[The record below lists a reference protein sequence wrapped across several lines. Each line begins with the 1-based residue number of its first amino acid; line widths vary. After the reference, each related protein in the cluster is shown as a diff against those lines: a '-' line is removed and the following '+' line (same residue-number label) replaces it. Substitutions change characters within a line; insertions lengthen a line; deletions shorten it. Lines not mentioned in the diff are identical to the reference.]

1 MPSANFVFGKLMSK
15 LSGLTAIAFFA
26 LILQTHTAVQASDFH
41 KDVIYQVFTDRF
53 FNGRQDNDD
62 PPQSPGLF
70 DSSRKNWKAYWGG
83 DLAGVREKLS
93 YIKSLGCTAIWISPC
108 IDNINKPDNDA
119 AGNTVAPYH
128 GYHARDFMRV
138 DEHFGDSDMSW
149 KDFDALTKAAHALDM
164 RVFVDMP
171 FNHTSPY
178 NHAEYGALYDGG
190 QYRSDVE
197 NDRNKY
203 FHHLPAVS
211 DFNDPYQ
218 LQYGT
223 IFYLGDL
230 DQENQ
235 YVDTYL
241 KQAAAKFQSH
251 GADGTRLDAA
261 KHINWGWQHVL
272 ANSLYNR
279 ADHLVLGEW
288 WLTGIDDQMYKDA
301 VKFANKGGISLYDFP
316 LAYAIRKSFSEGGDL
331 ALVDQVISQE
341 NKDFIDSNELLTFID
356 NHDMSR
362 FSSINK
368 DKRAMQLALAT
379 LLTSRGIPIIYY
391 GTEQGLHDDTKGGE
405 DPYDRPM
412 MQSFDK
418 SSENFKLIQKLTT
431 LRQANLSLSAGKQK
445 TIFCSKDLY
454 VFERRAGDQVAV
466 VALSLGKGEAT
477 VSNALVTAALGLAAD
492 ERIEDSLAGALSGIA
507 FESGHE
513 LTLPPRSLAVWLTK
527 ATKPAAYIA
536 AVRPP
541 AATAGKSVTVYGT
554 GFGAGTST
562 KTSRST
568 RGRLRVGGEDMTV
581 SSWADDKIVFN
592 APLLK
597 HGRLSLEVI
606 GDNSSKATGE
616 MVVVED
622 KLVLVRFVVSG
633 LKLAPGEKL
642 YIGGNTSALGAGS
655 NLPSGAAGPMIVN
668 QGSDEKPYILALPM
682 PAGQLIDLQLFVC
695 NGKDEL
701 VRSEGKMH
709 KLKMPQLGPS
719 VIRLVW
725 Q

>member
-1 MPSANFVFGKLMSK
+1 MPSTNFIFGRSMSR
-15 LSGLTAIAFFA
+15 LFSLTAIAFSF
-26 LILQTHTAVQASDFH
+26 LILQSLPAAQASDFH
-41 KDVIYQVFTDRF
+41 RDIIYQVFTDRF
-53 FNGRQDNDD
+53 FNGRKDNDD

-70 DSSRKNWKAYWGG
+70 DGSRKNWKAYWGG
-83 DLAGVREKLS
+83 DLAGVKEKLS

-119 AGNTVAPYH
+119 AGNLVAPYH

-149 KDFDALTKAAHALDM
+149 KDFDALTKSAHDLNM

-178 NHAEYGALYDGG
+178 NHAEYGALYDSG

-261 KHINWGWQHVL
+261 KHMNWGWQHVL
-272 ANSLYNR
+272 ANSLCNR

-316 LAYAIRKSFSEGGDL
+316 LAYAIRKSFSAGGDL
-331 ALVDQVISQE
+331 SLVDQVVSQE
-341 NKDFIDSNELLTFID
+341 NKDFINSNELLTFID

-362 FSSINK
+362 FPSINQ

-412 MQSFDK
+412 MQSFDQ
-418 SSENFKLIQKLTT
+418 SSENFKLIQKLTA
-431 LRQANLSLSAGKQK
+431 LRQANLALSAGKQK

-454 VFERRAGDQVAV
+454 VFERRAGEHVAV
-466 VALSLGKGEAT
+466 VALSLSKEEAS
-477 VSNALVTAALGLAAD
+477 VSHALVAAALGLPANA
-492 ERIEDSLAGALSGIA
+492 RVEDALAGALSGVA
-507 FESGHE
+507 FKSGAE
-513 LTLPPRSLAVWLTK
+513 LTLPPRSLAVWLSK
-527 ATKPAAYIA
+527 ASTPAAYIA
-536 AVRPP
+536 ALRPP
-541 AATAGKSVTVYGT
+541 AATAGKPVTIYGT
-554 GFGAGTST
+554 GFGVDAGSGKLT
-562 KTSRST
+562 
-568 RGRLRVGGEDMTV
+568 VGGEEMTI

-597 HGRLSLEVI
+597 HGRLALEVTS
-606 GDNSSKATGE
+606 GSSSKATGE
-616 MVVVED
+616 MVVVEN

-633 LKLAPGEKL
+633 LKLAAGEKL
-642 YIGGNTSALGAGS
+642 YISGNTSALGGS
-655 NLPSGAAGPMIVN
+655 LLPSEAAGPMLVN
-668 QGSDEKPYILALPM
+668 QDSDEKPYMLAVPM
-682 PAGQLIDLQLFVC
+682 PAGQSVDLRLFVC

-701 VRSEGKMH
+701 VRSESKAH
-709 KLKMPQLGPS
+709 NLKMPQLGPS
-719 VIRLVW
+719 VVRLTW

>member
-1 MPSANFVFGKLMSK
+1 MPSTNFIFGNSMNKQSSRVALV
-15 LSGLTAIAFFA
+15 LSSLIA
-26 LILQTHTAVQASDFH
+26 LQSFSMAQAADFH
-41 KDVIYQVFTDRF
+41 KDIIYQVFTDRF
-53 FNGRQDNDD
+53 FNGRKDNDN

-70 DSSRKNWKAYWGG
+70 DASRKNWKAYWGG
-83 DLAGVREKLS
+83 DLAGVKEKLP
-93 YIKSLGCTAIWISPC
+93 YIKSLGCSAIWISPC

-119 AGNTVAPYH
+119 AGNMVAPYH

-138 DEHFGDSDMSW
+138 DEHFGDSDMSF
-149 KDFDALTKAAHALDM
+149 KDFDALTKAAHDLDM

-178 NHAEYGALYDGG
+178 NHAEYGALYDAG
-190 QYRSDVE
+190 QFRSDVE

-211 DFNDPYQ
+211 DFNNPYQ

-261 KHINWGWQHVL
+261 KHMNWGWQHVL

-288 WLTGIDDQMYKDA
+288 WLTGIDDPMYKDA

-316 LAYAIRKSFSEGGDL
+316 LAYAIRKAFAEGGDL
-331 ALVDQVISQE
+331 TLVDQVVSQE

-362 FSSINK
+362 FPNIVK
-368 DKRAMQLALAT
+368 DKKVTQLALAT

-391 GTEQGLHDDTKGGE
+391 GTEQGLYDDTKGGE

-412 MQSFDK
+412 MQSFDQT
-418 SSENFKLIQKLTT
+418 SDNYKLIQKLTA
-431 LRQANLSLSAGKQK
+431 LRQTNLALSSGKQR
-445 TIFCSKDLY
+445 TLFCSKDLY
-454 VFERRAGDQVAV
+454 VFERRAGADVAV
-466 VALSLGKGEAT
+466 VALSLSKKEALL
-477 VSNALVTAALGLAAD
+477 NAAEVATSLGLADNEVRQDA
-492 ERIEDSLAGALSGIA
+492 LAGALSGVA
-507 FESGHE
+507 LEGAKQLS
-513 LTLPPRSLAVWLTK
+513 LPPQSLSIWLANSNK
-527 ATKPAAYIA
+527 SSAFIA
-536 AVRPP
+536 AIRPP
-541 AATAGKSVTVYGT
+541 ATTAGKAVTVYGK
-554 GFGAGTST
+554 GFGTSGKLSLAGEALTT
-562 KTSRST
+562 
-568 RGRLRVGGEDMTV
+568 

-597 HGRLSLEVI
+597 HGRLVLEVEAS
-606 GDNSSKATGE
+606 NSSKAKSE
-616 MVVVED
+616 LVVVEN
-622 KLVLVRFVVSG
+622 KLVLVRFVVPD
-633 LKLAPGEKL
+633 LKLAAGEQL

-655 NLPSGAAGPMIVN
+655 LLPNDMAGPMFVN
-668 QGSDEKPYILALPM
+668 QDSDEKPYMLAVPM
-682 PAGQLIDLQLFVC
+682 PAGESVELKLSVY
-695 NGKDEL
+695 NAKGL
-701 VRSEGKMH
+701 VRAETKPH
-709 KLKMPQLGPS
+709 NLKMPQLGPS
-719 VIRLVW
+719 IIKMTW

>member
-1 MPSANFVFGKLMSK
+1 MPTSHFVFAKLTSRFSC
-15 LSGLTAIAFFA
+15 LAAVAIAMLHMQGVA
-26 LILQTHTAVQASDFH
+26 AADFH
-41 KDVIYQVFTDRF
+41 KDIIYQVFTDRF
-53 FNGRQDNDD
+53 FNGRTDNDN

-70 DSSRKNWKAYWGG
+70 DASRKNWKAYWGG
-83 DLAGVREKLS
+83 DLAGVKEKLG

-119 AGNTVAPYH
+119 AGNMVAPYH

-138 DEHFGDSDMSW
+138 DEHFGDSDMSF
-149 KDFDALTKAAHALDM
+149 KDFDALTKAAHDLNM

-178 NHAEYGALYDGG
+178 NHAEYGALYDSG
-190 QYRSDVE
+190 QFRSDVE

-211 DFNDPYQ
+211 DFNDPFQ

-261 KHINWGWQHVL
+261 KHMNWGWQHVL
-272 ANSLYNR
+272 ANGLYNR

-288 WLTGIDDQMYKDA
+288 WLTGVDDPMYKDA
-301 VKFANKGGISLYDFP
+301 VKFANKGGVSLYDFP
-316 LAYAIRKSFSEGGDL
+316 LAYAIRKAFVEGGDL
-331 ALVDQVISQE
+331 NLVDQVVKQE
-341 NKDFIDSNELLTFID
+341 NQDFIDPNELLTFID

-362 FSSINK
+362 FPNLTK
-368 DKRAMQLALAT
+368 DKKAMQLALAT

-391 GTEQGLHDDTKGGE
+391 GTEQGLYDDTKGGE

-412 MQSFDK
+412 MQSFDQ
-418 SSENFKLIQKLTT
+418 SSENYKLIQKLTA
-431 LRQANLSLSAGKQK
+431 LRRSNQALNSGKQK

-454 VFERRAGDQVAV
+454 IFERRAGSQVAI
-466 VALSLGKGEAT
+466 VALSLSKNDST
-477 VSNALVTAALGLAAD
+477 VSADVAKSLGSAANVSIADVSIADAL
-492 ERIEDSLAGALSGIA
+492 SGALSGV
-507 FESGHE
+507 SLSSN
-513 LTLPPRSLAVWLTK
+513 LTMPPQSLSVWLSSSE
-527 ATKPAAYIA
+527 PASTAFIA

-541 AATAGKSVTVYGT
+541 AASAGKPVTIYGT
-554 GFGAGTST
+554 GFGSGGKVTLAG
-562 KTSRST
+562 
-568 RGRLRVGGEDMTV
+568 EEMTI
-581 SSWADDKIVFN
+581 SSWSDDKIVFN

-597 HGRLSLEVI
+597 RGRLPLAVSA
-606 GDNSSKATGE
+606 GASKAEGE
-616 MVVVED
+616 MVVVEN
-622 KLVLVRFVVSG
+622 KLALVRFVVSG
-633 LKLAPGEKL
+633 VKLGPGEQL
-642 YIGGNTSALGAGS
+642 YISGSTSALGSGS
-655 NLPSGAAGPMIVN
+655 FMPNEAAGPMLLN
-668 QGSDEKPYILALPM
+668 QDSDEKNYILAVPM
-682 PAGQLIDLQLFVC
+682 PGGQSVDLQLFVC
-695 NGKDEL
+695 NAKGE
-701 VRSEGKMH
+701 
-709 KLKMPQLGPS
+709 KLRTETKAHAIKMPQLGPS
-719 VIRLVW
+719 VVNLNW

>member
-1 MPSANFVFGKLMSK
+1 MPSTNYIFGKSMKKQSSRVALFVFSFMALQSF
-15 LSGLTAIAFFA
+15 STA
-26 LILQTHTAVQASDFH
+26 QAADFH
-41 KDVIYQVFTDRF
+41 KDIIYQVFTDRF
-53 FNGRQDNDD
+53 FNGRKDNDN

-70 DSSRKNWKAYWGG
+70 DPSRKNWKAYWGG
-83 DLAGVREKLS
+83 DLAGVKEKLP
-93 YIKSLGCTAIWISPC
+93 YIKSLGCSAIWISPC

-119 AGNTVAPYH
+119 AGNMVAPYH

-138 DEHFGDSDMSW
+138 DEHFGDSDMSF
-149 KDFDALTKAAHALDM
+149 KDFDALTKAAHELDM

-178 NHAEYGALYDGG
+178 NHAEYGALYDAG
-190 QYRSDVE
+190 QFRSDVE

-261 KHINWGWQHVL
+261 KHMNWGWQHAL

-288 WLTGIDDQMYKDA
+288 WLTGIDDPMYKDA

-316 LAYAIRKSFSEGGDL
+316 LAYAIRKAFAEGGDL
-331 ALVDQVISQE
+331 TLIDQVVSQE

-362 FSSINK
+362 FPNIVK
-368 DKRAMQLALAT
+368 DKKLTQLALAT

-391 GTEQGLHDDTKGGE
+391 GTEQGLYDDTKGGE

-412 MQSFDK
+412 MQSFDQ
-418 SSENFKLIQKLTT
+418 SAENYKLIQKLTA
-431 LRQANLSLSAGKQK
+431 LRQTNLALSSGQQK
-445 TIFCSKDLY
+445 TLFCSKDLY
-454 VFERRAGDQVAV
+454 VFERRAGDDVAV
-466 VALSLGKGEAT
+466 VALSLKQKE
-477 VSNALVTAALGLAAD
+477 SLLNAAEVTTSLGLANNEVRQDA
-492 ERIEDSLAGALSGIA
+492 LAGALSGVAI
-507 FESGHE
+507 EGSKQVS
-513 LTLPPRSLAVWLTK
+513 LPPQSLSVWLAK
-527 ATKPAAYIA
+527 SNQSSAFIA
-536 AVRPP
+536 AIRPP
-541 AATAGKSVTVYGT
+541 AATAGKSVTVYGK
-554 GFGAGTST
+554 GFGTSGKLSVAGEALTT
-562 KTSRST
+562 
-568 RGRLRVGGEDMTV
+568 

-597 HGRLSLEVI
+597 HGRLALEVEAA
-606 GDNSSKATGE
+606 NSSKAKSE
-616 MVVVED
+616 LVVVEN
-622 KLVLVRFVVSG
+622 KLVLVRFVVPN
-633 LKLAPGEKL
+633 LKLAPGERL
-642 YIGGNTSALGAGS
+642 YISGSTSALGAGS
-655 NLPSGAAGPMIVN
+655 LLPNDMAGPMLVN
-668 QGSDEKPYILALPM
+668 QDSDEKPYMLAVPM
-682 PAGQLIDLQLFVC
+682 PAGESVELKLAVH
-695 NGKDEL
+695 NGKGL
-701 VRSEGKMH
+701 VRAETKPH
-709 KLKMPQLGPS
+709 NLRMPQLGPS
-719 VIRLVW
+719 VITMTW

>member
-1 MPSANFVFGKLMSK
+1 MSK
-15 LSGLTAIAFFA
+15 LFDWTAIVFS
-26 LILQTHTAVQASDFH
+26 LLTLQSVSAVQASDFH
-41 KDVIYQVFTDRF
+41 KDIIYQVFTDRF
-53 FNGRQDNDD
+53 FNGRQDNDN

-70 DSSRKNWKAYWGG
+70 DGGRKNWKAYWGG
-83 DLAGVREKLS
+83 DLAGVREKLP

-108 IDNINKPDNDA
+108 IDNINKPDNDS
-119 AGNTVAPYH
+119 AGNMVAPYH

-138 DEHFGDSDMSW
+138 DEHFGDSDNSW
-149 KDFDALTKAAHALDM
+149 RDFDALTKAAHELNM

-178 NHAEYGALYDGG
+178 NHAEYGALYDSG

-261 KHINWGWQHVL
+261 KHMNWGWQHVL

-316 LAYAIRKSFSEGGDL
+316 LAYAIRKSFADGGDL
-331 ALVDQVISQE
+331 RLVDQVVSQE

-362 FSSINK
+362 FPSINQ
-368 DKRAMQLALAT
+368 DKKAMQLALAT

-391 GTEQGLHDDTKGGE
+391 GTEQGLHDDTNGGE

-412 MQSFDK
+412 MQSFDQ
-418 SSENFKLIQKLTT
+418 SSENYKLIQKLTA
-431 LRQANLSLSAGKQK
+431 LRHSNLALSSGKQK

-466 VALSLGKGEAT
+466 VALSLSKGEAAVGNL
-477 VSNALVTAALGLAAD
+477 VSTALGLPANQ
-492 ERIEDSLAGALSGIA
+492 RVEDALNGDLSGIA
-507 FESGHE
+507 FKSGSE
-513 LTLPPRSLAVWLTK
+513 LSLPPRSLAVWLTK
-527 ATKPAAYIA
+527 ASSPAAFIA

-541 AATAGKSVTVYGT
+541 AATAGKPVTIYGA
-554 GFGAGTST
+554 GFGSGLDKASKVT
-562 KTSRST
+562 
-568 RGRLRVGGEDMTV
+568 VGGEEMTI

-597 HGRLSLEVI
+597 HGRCALEVTC
-606 GDNSSKATGE
+606 GSSNKASAE
-616 MVVVED
+616 MVVVEC

-633 LKLAPGEKL
+633 LKLGPGEKL
-642 YIGGNTSALGAGS
+642 YISGNTSALGGGA
-655 NLPSGAAGPMIVN
+655 LVPTDAAGPMLVN
-668 QGSDEKPYILALPM
+668 QDSPDKPFILALPM
-682 PAGQLIDLQLFVC
+682 PAGQSVDLRLFVC
-695 NGKDEL
+695 NASGEVIRTESKAYD
-701 VRSEGKMH
+701 
-709 KLKMPQLGPS
+709 LKMPQLGPS
-719 VIRLVW
+719 VINLVW
-725 Q
+725 H

>member
-1 MPSANFVFGKLMSK
+1 MSK
-15 LSGLTAIAFFA
+15 LFDWTAIVFS
-26 LILQTHTAVQASDFH
+26 LLTLQSVSAVQASDFH
-41 KDVIYQVFTDRF
+41 KDIIYQVFTDRF
-53 FNGRQDNDD
+53 FNGRQDNDN

-70 DSSRKNWKAYWGG
+70 DGGRKNWKAYWGG
-83 DLAGVREKLS
+83 DLAGVREKLP

-108 IDNINKPDNDA
+108 IDNINKPDNDS
-119 AGNTVAPYH
+119 AGNMVAPYH

-138 DEHFGDSDMSW
+138 DEHFGDSDNSW
-149 KDFDALTKAAHALDM
+149 RDFDALTKAAHELNM

-178 NHAEYGALYDGG
+178 NHAEYGALYDSG

-261 KHINWGWQHVL
+261 KHMNWGWQHVL
-272 ANSLYNR
+272 ANGLYNR

-288 WLTGIDDQMYKDA
+288 WLTGIDDPLYRDA
-301 VKFANKGGISLYDFP
+301 VKFSNKGGISLYDFP
-316 LAYAIRKSFSEGGDL
+316 LAYAIRKSFAAGGDL
-331 ALVDQVISQE
+331 RLVDQVISQE

-362 FSSINK
+362 FPNIIKNN
-368 DKRAMQLALAT
+368 RVTQLALAT

-391 GTEQGLHDDTKGGE
+391 GTEQGLYDDTNGGE

-412 MQSFDK
+412 MQSFDQ
-418 SSENFKLIQKLTT
+418 SSENYKLIQKLTA
-431 LRQANLSLSAGKQK
+431 LRHSNLALGSGKQK
-445 TIFCSKDLY
+445 TIFCSNDLY
-454 VFERRAGDQVAV
+454 VFERRAGDDVAV
-466 VALSLGKGEAT
+466 VALSLSKNEALLN
-477 VSNALVTAALGLAAD
+477 VSEVAASLGLA
-492 ERIEDSLAGALSGIA
+492 ERECVDALAGALSGIA
-507 FESGHE
+507 VKGAGQ
-513 LTLPPRSLAVWLTK
+513 LTLPPQSLSIWLAK
-527 ATKPAAYIA
+527 SDACMNSAAKNSAFIA

-541 AATAGKSVTVYGT
+541 AATAGKAVTVYGK
-554 GFGAGTST
+554 GFGAGGKLS
-562 KTSRST
+562 
-568 RGRLRVGGEDMTV
+568 VAGEAMTT

-597 HGRLSLEVI
+597 HGRLALEVESV
-606 GDNSSKATGE
+606 NSSKAKSE
-616 MVVVED
+616 FVVVENN
-622 KLVLVRFVVSG
+622 LVLVRFVVPD
-633 LKLAPGEKL
+633 LKLAAGEQL
-642 YIGGNTSALGAGS
+642 YISGNTSALGADS
-655 NLPSGAAGPMIVN
+655 LLPIEMAGPMLVN
-668 QGSDEKPYILALPM
+668 HDSEEKPYILAVPM
-682 PAGQLIDLQLFVC
+682 PAGQSVALKLAVYSD
-695 NGKDEL
+695 NGL
-701 VRSEGKMH
+701 VRAES
-709 KLKMPQLGPS
+709 KLHNLKVPQLGPS
-719 VIRLVW
+719 VINLIW

>member
-1 MPSANFVFGKLMSK
+1 MSK
-15 LSGLTAIAFFA
+15 LFDWTAIVFS
-26 LILQTHTAVQASDFH
+26 LLTLQSVSAVQASDFH
-41 KDVIYQVFTDRF
+41 KDIIYQVFTDRF
-53 FNGRQDNDD
+53 FNGRQDNDN

-70 DSSRKNWKAYWGG
+70 DGGRKNWKAYWGG
-83 DLAGVREKLS
+83 DLAGVREKLP

-108 IDNINKPDNDA
+108 IDNINKPDNDS
-119 AGNTVAPYH
+119 AGNMVAPYH

-138 DEHFGDSDMSW
+138 DEHFGDSDNSW
-149 KDFDALTKAAHALDM
+149 RDFDALTKAAHELNM

-178 NHAEYGALYDGG
+178 NHAEYGALYDSG

-261 KHINWGWQHVL
+261 KHMNWGWQHVL
-272 ANSLYNR
+272 ANGLYNR

-316 LAYAIRKSFSEGGDL
+316 LAYAIRKSFVDGGDL
-331 ALVDQVISQE
+331 RLVDQVVSQE

-362 FSSINK
+362 FPSINQ
-368 DKRAMQLALAT
+368 DKKAMQLALAT

-391 GTEQGLHDDTKGGE
+391 GTEQGLHDDTNGGE

-412 MQSFDK
+412 MQSFDQ
-418 SSENFKLIQKLTT
+418 SSENYKLIQKLTA
-431 LRQANLSLSAGKQK
+431 LRHSNLALSSGKQK

-466 VALSLGKGEAT
+466 VALSLSKGEAAVGNL
-477 VSNALVTAALGLAAD
+477 VSTALGLAANQ
-492 ERIEDSLAGALSGIA
+492 RVEDALNGDLSGIA
-507 FESGHE
+507 FKSGSE

-527 ATKPAAYIA
+527 ASSPAAFIA

-541 AATAGKSVTVYGT
+541 AATAGKPVIIYGA
-554 GFGAGTST
+554 GFGSGLDKASKVT
-562 KTSRST
+562 
-568 RGRLRVGGEDMTV
+568 VGGEAMTI

-597 HGRLSLEVI
+597 HGRCALEVI
-606 GDNSSKATGE
+606 CGSSNKASAE
-616 MVVVED
+616 MVVVES

-633 LKLAPGEKL
+633 LKLGPGEKL
-642 YIGGNTSALGAGS
+642 YISGNTSALGGGA
-655 NLPSGAAGPMIVN
+655 LVPTDAAGPMLVN
-668 QGSDEKPYILALPM
+668 QDSPDKPYILALPM
-682 PAGQLIDLQLFVC
+682 PAGQSVDLCLFVC
-695 NGKDEL
+695 NAKDEL
-701 VRSEGKMH
+701 VRIESKAH
-709 KLKMPQLGPS
+709 VLKMPQLGPS
-719 VIRLVW
+719 VVELSW

>member
-1 MPSANFVFGKLMSK
+1 MSR
-15 LSGLTAIAFFA
+15 LYSRMAMLAFTVLA
-26 LILQTHTAVQASDFH
+26 LQHLPMAKASDFH
-41 KDVIYQVFTDRF
+41 RDIIYQVFTDRF
-53 FNGRQDNDD
+53 FNGRHDNDN

-70 DSSRKNWKAYWGG
+70 DSSHKNWKAYWGG
-83 DLAGVREKLS
+83 DLAGVKEKLP

-119 AGNTVAPYH
+119 AGNMVAPYH

-149 KDFDALTKAAHALDM
+149 KDFDALTKAAHDLNM

-178 NHAEYGALYDGG
+178 NHAEYGALYDSG

-211 DFNDPYQ
+211 DFNDTYQ

-235 YVDTYL
+235 FVDTYL

-261 KHINWGWQHVL
+261 KHINWGWQQLL
-272 ANSLYNR
+272 ANGLYNR
-279 ADHLVLGEW
+279 ADHLLLGEW
-288 WLTGIDDQMYKDA
+288 WLTGIDDLMYKDA

-316 LAYAIRKSFSEGGDL
+316 LAYAIRKSFASGGDL
-331 ALVDQVISQE
+331 HLVDQVIKQE
-341 NKDFIDSNELLTFID
+341 NQDFIDSNELLTFID

-362 FSSINK
+362 FSSINQ
-368 DKRAMQLALAT
+368 DKRAGQLALST

-412 MQSFDK
+412 MVSFDQ
-418 SSENFKLIQKLTT
+418 SSENYQLIQKLTT
-431 LRQANLSLSAGKQK
+431 LRRSNLALSAGKQK
-445 TIFCSKDLY
+445 TLFCSKNLY

-466 VALSLGKGEAT
+466 VALSLSKDPASVPDSL
-477 VSNALVTAALGLAAD
+477 VSAALLSAN
-492 ERIEDSLAGALSGIA
+492 ERVDDALGGALSGVA
-507 FESGHE
+507 FKSGSA
-513 LTLPPRSLAVWLTK
+513 LTLPPQSFSLWLNK
-527 ATKPAAYIA
+527 ANKPAAFIA

-541 AATAGKSVTVYGT
+541 AASAGRPVTLYGT
-554 GFGAGTST
+554 GFGAGGKLT
-562 KTSRST
+562 
-568 RGRLRVGGEDMTV
+568 VDAEEMTI
-581 SSWADDKIVFN
+581 SSWTDDKIVFN
-592 APLLK
+592 APLLR
-597 HGRLSLEVI
+597 HGRLALEVVS
-606 GDNSSKATGE
+606 DNASKANAE
-616 MVVVED
+616 MVVVEN

-633 LKLAPGEKL
+633 LKLALGEKL
-642 YIGGNTSALGAGS
+642 YISGNTSALGGGS
-655 NLPSGAAGPMIVN
+655 LVPIEAAGPMLLDQDKN
-668 QGSDEKPYILALPM
+668 SPEKPYILALPM
-682 PAGQLIDLQLFVC
+682 PAGQSVDLRLFIC
-695 NGKDEL
+695 NNKDEL
-701 VRSEGKMH
+701 VRSESKAH
-709 KLKMPQLGPS
+709 LVKMPQLGPS
-719 VIRLVW
+719 VVNLIW